1 MQCLLRIA
9 LSPSA
14 VAVQQLRSLR
24 LLPSLLSEASSGNG
38 TSAQAQSSSDIKPSY
53 DMVIVGAG
61 PVSTALACSIGKE
74 EEARLNNSLPDLI
87 PRLYI
92 VSM

>member
-1 MQCLLRIA
+1 MQCLPRIA

-24 LLPSLLSEASSGNG
+24 LLPSLLSDASSGNG
-38 TSAQAQSSSDIKPSY
+38 GSAQAQSSSDIKPSY
-53 DMVIVGAG
+53 DMVIAGGG

-74 EEARLNNSLPDLI
+74 EKGQMILC
-87 PRLYI
+87 
-92 VSM
+92 